1 MSFKENLLKKIK
13 IDKISKNVVDSIG
26 PPDSGR
32 KVDKETMRRLLEMS
46 SYKVRMERDLELY
59 ISEVDEEGR
68 GKILVL
74 DNDLATYNTTV
85 EDVAMRKS
93 PTVKEM
99 LNIRNI
105 MKILSDADVV
115 VSKKEES
122 VRTMQKECI
131 EMLDLS
137 FDKSDLD
144 EIEKDGSVSLER
156 GYADGVIECLSLFA
170 ELLGYRS
177 APKAFKISNHK
188 IIGPL
193 TKKKSGELVF
203 GPIVIYSIIHNFIKL
218 IDEQIGSFDKE
229 KIELMYQIAIGNEK
243 ASMEGPYVFQYLK
256 EEVIR
261 QKILTTGE

>member
-13 IDKISKNVVDSIG
+13 IDIMSKNVIDSTG

-46 SYKVRMERDLELY
+46 SYKSRMERDLELY
-59 ISEVDEEGR
+59 ISEVTEEGR

-74 DNDLATYNTTV
+74 DNDLAIYNTTV
-85 EDVAMRKS
+85 EDVTIRKT

-105 MKILSDADVV
+105 IKILNDADVV

-122 VRTMQKECI
+122 VRTIRKECI

-144 EIEKDGSVSLER
+144 EIEKDGSISLER
-156 GYADGVIECLSLFA
+156 GYTDGVIECLSLFA
-170 ELLGYRS
+170 ELIGYRS
-177 APKAFKISNHK
+177 APKAFKARNHK
-188 IIGPL
+188 IIGAL
-193 TKKKSGELVF
+193 TRKKSGELVF

-218 IDEQIGSFDKE
+218 IDDQIGSFDKE
-229 KIELMYQIAIGNEK
+229 RIELMHRIATGDEK
-243 ASMEGPYVFQYLK
+243 ASIEGHHVFQYLK
-256 EEVIR
+256 EKVIG
-261 QKILTTGE
+261 QKLLTIEK

>member
-13 IDKISKNVVDSIG
+13 IDIMSKNVIDSIG
-26 PPDSGR
+26 PLDSGR

-46 SYKVRMERDLELY
+46 SYRSRMERDLELY
-59 ISEVDEEGR
+59 IPEAAEEGR
-68 GKILVL
+68 EKILVL
-74 DNDLATYNTTV
+74 DNDLTIYNTTV
-85 EDVAMRKS
+85 EDVVIRKT

-105 MKILSDADVV
+105 IKILSDTDVV

-122 VRTMQKECI
+122 VRTIRKECM
-131 EMLDLS
+131 EKLDLS

-177 APKAFKISNHK
+177 APKVFKISNHK
-188 IIGPL
+188 IIGAL
-193 TKKKSGELVF
+193 TKKKSGEFAF
-203 GPIVIYSIIHNFIKL
+203 GPIVIYSIIHNLVKL
-218 IDEQIGSFDKE
+218 VDDQIGSFDKE
-229 KIELMYQIAIGNEK
+229 RIELIHRIATGDEK
-243 ASMEGPYVFQYLK
+243 ASVEGLYVFQYLK
-256 EEVIR
+256 EKVTGQKLSIR
-261 QKILTTGE
+261 